1 MPGKESGMLNQK
13 GGMSRGCMV
22 TLIVVGVIAVL
33 VIASLLICY
42 IYREEIVELGLTKL
56 ADTVA
61 MEAKNN
67 LPEGV
72 TAEDIDNAL
81 DEFKKA
87 FKEKKI
93 DTEEIQ
99 SLSMMFQDIMKDKE
113 VDADEV
119 EEFIDE
125 IKKAAK

>member
-1 MPGKESGMLNQK
+1 MLNQK

-33 VIASLLICY
+33 AIASLVVCY

-61 MEAKNN
+61 IEAKNN
-67 LPEGV
+67 LPDGV
-72 TAEDIDNAL
+72 TSEDIDDAL

-93 DTEEIQ
+93 DTDEIQ
-99 SLSMMFQDIMKDKE
+99 NLSVMFQDILKDKE

-119 EEFIDE
+119 KEFIAE
-125 IKKAAK
+125 IKKAVK

>member
-1 MPGKESGMLNQK
+1 
-13 GGMSRGCMV
+13 MV

-125 IKKAAK
+125 IRKAAK